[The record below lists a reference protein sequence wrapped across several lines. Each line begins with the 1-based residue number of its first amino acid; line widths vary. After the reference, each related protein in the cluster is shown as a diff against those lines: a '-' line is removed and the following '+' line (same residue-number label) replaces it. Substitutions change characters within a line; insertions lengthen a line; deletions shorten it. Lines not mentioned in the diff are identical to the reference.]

1 MRSPKLLIFG
11 AGAMGC
17 TLAWHLAGSGVA
29 VTLAARGQALQAI
42 QARGLGLWSEGQ
54 ARASVAVQAVDAAD
68 LAWDFDFIIVCV
80 KQYDL
85 AAALQTLS
93 PAMGRGS
100 AASARPSS
108 MRSGA

>member
-42 QARGLGLWSEGQ
+42 QARGLGL
-54 ARASVAVQAVDAAD
+54 
-68 LAWDFDFIIVCV
+68 
-80 KQYDL
+80 
-85 AAALQTLS
+85 
-93 PAMGRGS
+93 
-100 AASARPSS
+100 
-108 MRSGA
+108 